1 MLHDIDQVAA
11 HGHYPAASPFD
22 KCISE
27 ILRVSAFEL
36 RKVEFPALCRTII
49 FTAGWRMW
57 TRLLGGGSRLA
68 SSRWRIDSDYCGHLI
83 AITR

>member
-11 HGHYPAASPFD
+11 HGHHPAASPFD

-36 RKVEFPALCRTII
+36 RKVEFPALCRMII
-49 FTAGWRMW
+49 VTARWRMS
-57 TRLLGGGSRLA
+57 TRLLGVRLA
-68 SSRWRIDSDYCGHLI
+68 SSRWRRDSDYCGHLI